1 MIEKKGELFKS
12 VTNVILST
20 RRMTE
25 NEKDR
30 EFVEYVVKMLV
41 DKPEDVKVER
51 KIDEM
56 GVLITLDVN
65 PQDMGMVIGREGMTA
80 KALRT
85 LLRVIGAR
93 NNARVNLKIN
103 EPEGSTRPPREPR
116 ENRENREPR
125 DNRESSDGEDRGTV
139 NDIPPREP
147 EAPAEKRSLDDV
159 MNDIQI

>member
-1 MIEKKGELFKS
+1 MSE
-12 VTNVILST
+12 NV
-20 RRMTE
+20 RD
-25 NEKDR
+25 K
-30 EFVEYVVKMLV
+30 EFIEYVVKMLV
-41 DKPEDVKVER
+41 DKPEAVKVER

-56 GVLITLDVN
+56 GVLITLDVD

-103 EPEGSTRPPREPR
+103 EPEGSTRG
-116 ENRENREPR
+116 NRQ
-125 DNRESSDGEDRGTV
+125 
-139 NDIPPREP
+139 
-147 EAPAEKRSLDDV
+147 EKHEEKKSLDDV

>member
-1 MIEKKGELFKS
+1 
-12 VTNVILST
+12 
-20 RRMTE
+20 MTD
-25 NEKDR
+25 NAMKDR
-30 EFVEYVVKMLV
+30 DFIEYVVKMLV
-41 DKPEDVKVER
+41 DNPDDVKVER

-103 EPEGSTRPPREPR
+103 EPEGSERPRREA
-116 ENRENREPR
+116 R
-125 DNRESSDGEDRGTV
+125 DSY
-139 NDIPPREP
+139 
-147 EAPAEKRSLDDV
+147 APAAPVAEEPKAPEEKKTLDDV
-159 MNDIQI
+159 MNDIRL

>member
-1 MIEKKGELFKS
+1 MQSLM
-12 VTNVILST
+12 TDNV
-20 RRMTE
+20 
-25 NEKDR
+25 KDR
-30 EFVEYVVKMLV
+30 DFIEYIVKMLV
-41 DKPEDVKVER
+41 DNPDDVKVER

-65 PQDMGMVIGREGMTA
+65 PSDMGMVIGREGMTA

-103 EPEGSTRPPREPR
+103 EPEGSERRSREPR
-116 ENRENREPR
+116 EERT
-125 DNRESSDGEDRGTV
+125 EDRSV
-139 NDIPPREP
+139 SSPASP
-147 EAPAEKRSLDDV
+147 EEKKTLDDV

>member
-1 MIEKKGELFKS
+1 
-12 VTNVILST
+12 
-20 RRMTE
+20 MTE

-116 ENRENREPR
+116 ENREP
-125 DNRESSDGEDRGTV
+125 RESRDDDRGTV
-139 NDIPPREP
+139 SDIPPREP